1 MGSYIKKLF
10 YPIRKRKK
18 EELSGERVQN
28 ILAAFCRKYKVSP
41 KKLVAIMTANSDK
54 TPGLSK
60 RR

>member
-1 MGSYIKKLF
+1 MGYYFNKFLHQ
-10 YPIRKRKK
+10 IRKKK
-18 EELSGERVQN
+18 EGKLSDQRVQN
-28 ILAAFCRKYKVSP
+28 IIAAFCRKYKVSP